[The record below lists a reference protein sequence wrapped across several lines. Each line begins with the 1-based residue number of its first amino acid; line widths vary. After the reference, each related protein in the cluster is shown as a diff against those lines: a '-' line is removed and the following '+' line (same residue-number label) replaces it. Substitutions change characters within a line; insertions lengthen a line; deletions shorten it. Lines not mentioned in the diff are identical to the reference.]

1 MFRQLASVIGQDA
14 VLTQY
19 RPSQMAEF
27 LETFWNST
35 RLGARQAALGPNLGV
50 FHEAMARTDVLD
62 PLLPT
67 PPDPPPPPPPVG
79 WHHLVYAY
87 LLENT
92 RIVDIF
98 RRVILEMVSGER
110 IPIATPETQRWLH
123 VTEQLFFGS
132 PWSYS
137 VRSVTSSLRPD
148 GGGVRRNAYYRLLG
162 MDLNHGT
169 DDGQVY
175 PFVKADVANR
185 DFATIFEALLFEVW
199 RGYANRT
206 TAVAEN
212 LTDDDAIVTLVR
224 RLREML
230 QSRRNAGTLSREEFD
245 AVAMLSWFHLTV
257 ETNTLVVRDLG
268 AISEAAADRL
278 MRIGER
284 VGLPAHAR
292 SDAYFQLAVPM
303 SNVLLAIESGAV
315 ALASDLY
322 AGFYMPDML
331 QIITQWSVAT
341 GRNIKDPAG
350 RPPIANV
357 LRQLA
362 PVRPAAA
369 SPAAAVSGNGAGM
382 GGRLGALVR

>member
-1 MFRQLASVIGQDA
+1 MFRQLAAVIGPNA

-19 RPSQMAEF
+19 RPSQMAEY
-27 LETFWNST
+27 LETFWNT
-35 RLGARQAALGPNLGV
+35 ARLGVRQLALGPNIGV
-50 FHEAMARTDVLD
+50 FHEAMARPDIID
-62 PLLPT
+62 PLPSA
-67 PPDPPPPPPPVG
+67 PPDPPPPPAPVG

-87 LLENT
+87 MLENT
-92 RIVDIF
+92 RVVDIF
-98 RRVILEMVSGER
+98 RRVILEAVTGER
-110 IPIATPETQRWLH
+110 ISIARPETQRWLH
-123 VTEQLFFGS
+123 VTEQLFFAS
-132 PWSYS
+132 PWAYS

-148 GGGVRRNAYYRLLG
+148 SGAVRRNAYYRLLG

-175 PFVKADVANR
+175 PFIKADVANR

-257 ETNTLVVRDLG
+257 ETNTVVVQDLS
-268 AISEAAADRL
+268 ATSEAVADRV

-292 SDAYFQLAVPM
+292 SDAYLQLAVPM
-303 SNVLLAIESGAV
+303 SNVLLAIESNAI
-315 ALASDLY
+315 AQASDLY

-341 GRNIKDPAG
+341 GRNIKDPAS
-350 RPPIANV
+350 RAPIASV

-362 PVRPAAA
+362 PVRSAGPAPAAA
-369 SPAAAVSGNGAGM
+369 GGGNGAGF
-382 GGRLGALVR
+382 GGRLGPLVR